1 MILKYAHNIALETYD
16 GEWKSYLNYGSME
29 LSYQDTQTRTEDDQ
43 PYLSFIIYLDNKE
56 TFAESSTVS
65 LKSRPP
71 KVFFLAL
78 FSMVAAVG
86 GLWTSING
94 VLKVFV
100 VKYNH
105 ANFTNQIVQ
114 SLYMKK
120 KPVECEE
127 VDPA

>member
-1 MILKYAHNIALETYD
+1 
-16 GEWKSYLNYGSME
+16 ME

-120 KPVECEE
+120 KPEACE